1 MIAQWKLDLISNL
14 DLEIAKLQVFFLF
27 IVLSLLVS
35 PLTDGLTKVN
45 VSEIV
50 TRLTTD

>member
-1 MIAQWKLDLISNL
+1 MITQWKLDLISNL
-14 DLEIAKLQVFFLF
+14 DLEIVKLQVFFLF